1 MIFKT
6 APRFWEKTSFA
17 KEPIR
22 ALMNRLISAILLP
35 LSWIYGLFVWLKQTV
50 IDSGMLQTLG
60 IHRSAPVPLIIVGNI
75 RVGGTG
81 KTPLVIALANAL
93 FEEGFRPGIIS
104 RGYQPN
110 GQSLLQEPQEVT
122 QTINPNTVGDE
133 PVLMAQRL
141 HQQIPIWVFKKRAQ
155 CIDALLRAHTEVN
168 VIISDDGLQHA
179 ALVRWPAREGGRDL
193 ELVVEDERGIGNGR
207 LLPAGPLR
215 ESALRERDATIS
227 IGANKPGNELLAKS
241 KSFQFAPQIDRAYPL
256 NRPNESQSF
265 TELLTKLMGLKIAAI
280 AAIGNPQ
287 KFFDAL
293 AQLGVHLNHSLS
305 LPDHA
310 PIQSSDITQIDA
322 DYIFITEKDAVKCI
336 TLDDPRIWV
345 VPLYLPLSN
354 EFLSWVRTVIERP
367 NPYKS
372 SAR

>member
-1 MIFKT
+1 MLFKT
-6 APRFWEKTSFA
+6 APRFWEKTSLT
-17 KEPIR
+17 KEPFR
-22 ALMNRLISAILLP
+22 ALFDRLISVILLP
-35 LSWIYGLFVWLKQTV
+35 LSWIYGLLVWLKQMV
-50 IDSGMLQTLG
+50 VDSGIMQTLG
-60 IHRSAPVPLIIVGNI
+60 IYRPAPVPLIIVGNI

-93 FEEGFRPGIIS
+93 FEEGFRPGVIS

-110 GQSLLQEPQEVT
+110 GQSPLQAPQEVI
-122 QTINPNTVGDE
+122 QTSDPNMVGDE

-141 HQQIPIWVFKKRAQ
+141 HYQIPVLVFKKRAQ
-155 CIDALLRAHTEVN
+155 CIDALLRAHAEVN

-215 ESALRERDATIS
+215 ESAVRERDATIS
-227 IGANKPGNELLAKS
+227 IGADKPIDEPLAKS
-241 KSFQFAPQIDRAYPL
+241 KLFQFAPQIDRAYPL
-256 NRPNESQSF
+256 HRPNESQSF

-293 AQLGVHLNHSLS
+293 TRLGVHLNHSLS

-310 PIQSSDITQIDA
+310 PIQSGDIAQIDA

-336 TLDDPRIWV
+336 AIDDPRIWV
-345 VPLYLPLSN
+345 VPLHLPLST
-354 EFLSWVRTVIERP
+354 EFLGWVRTIIERP
-367 NPYKS
+367 NPYIAS
-372 SAR
+372 TR